1 LITFLVAAAAFFVT
15 VRVAGLR
22 PMPVAGVAAALGFA
36 VNVFG
41 VLPAPPTPLDA
52 AAKEVRHYQR
62 GQAKSLTC
70 HLRVYDA
77 LDAEAGRVAAADRA
91 CAAAEAHWD

>member
-1 LITFLVAAAAFFVT
+1 MITFFVAAAVLAAT

-22 PMPVAGVAAALGFA
+22 PMPVAAAAAALGFA

-41 VLPAPPTPLDA
+41 LLPAPPTPLDA

-77 LDAEAGRVAAADRA
+77 LDAEPGRVAAADRA
-91 CAAAEAHWD
+91 CAAAQAHWD

>member
-1 LITFLVAAAAFFVT
+1 MITFFVAAAVLAAT
-15 VRVAGLR
+15 VRIAGLR
-22 PMPVAGVAAALGFA
+22 PMPVAGALAALGFA

-52 AAKEVRHYQR
+52 AAAEVRHYQR
-62 GQAKSLTC
+62 GQVKSLTC

-77 LDAEAGRVAAADRA
+77 LDAEADRVAAADRA
-91 CAAAEAHWD
+91 CAAAQAHWD